1 MQSGSDRM
9 AGNVY
14 APGIEASS
22 ASAEL
27 RLRSADLR
35 WQAAENDMLVLD
47 IRNGLYLEVNRSGAL
62 LWELLA
68 RGTSRTELVDRLVRV
83 YDLAPA
89 RAQSDVDRLL
99 EELSARDLLEKPRS
113 RSPS

>member
-1 MQSGSDRM
+1 M

-22 ASAEL
+22 APAEL

-35 WQAAENDMLVLD
+35 WQAAESDLLVLD
-47 IRNGLYLEVNRSGAL
+47 LRNGLYLELNRSGAL

-68 RGTSRTELVDRLVRV
+68 RGTSRTELVDRLART
-83 YDLAPA
+83 YNLAPP
-89 RAQSDVDRLL
+89 RAQAGVDRPGK
-99 EELSARDLLEKPRS
+99 ELSARALLEQPRS
-113 RSPS
+113 RSTCCCR

>member
-1 MQSGSDRM
+1 M

-35 WQAAENDMLVLD
+35 WQAAESDLLVLD
-47 IRNGLYLEVNRSGAL
+47 LRNGLYLELNRSGAL
-62 LWELLA
+62 LWESLA
-68 RGTSRTELVDRLVRV
+68 RGTSRTELVDQIVRT
-83 YDLAPA
+83 YNLAPA